1 MTTSS
6 PRATA
11 RRFRRRCRFR
21 PPPYKLLDWLV
32 PSATGG
38 SLRIDSAPT
47 QAVIG
52 ETGTVRISWSGL
64 NAGTRYVG
72 AVSHNDGDGSIG
84 HTIVQRAEL
93 NRSH

>member
-1 MTTSS
+1 
-6 PRATA
+6 
-11 RRFRRRCRFR
+11 
-21 PPPYKLLDWLV
+21 
-32 PSATGG
+32 
-38 SLRIDSAPT
+38 
-47 QAVIG
+47 VIG

-72 AVSHNDGDGSIG
+72 AVSHNNGDGSIG